1 MLEAKKHAGKMAA
14 YETVLDAILQPD
26 GRKQSVKERKQEK
39 KKQHLKAL
47 LFQDL
52 SVPLLCFFCLFWSP
66 INFSRR

>member
-39 KKQHLKAL
+39 KN
-47 LFQDL
+47 
-52 SVPLLCFFCLFWSP
+52 S
-66 INFSRR
+66 I